1 MEIRPERRA
10 SPWPMTFTPA
20 GTCSG
25 SRRHA
30 DVISMFMSSS
40 STSLLPLG
48 PRPKRSR
55 RACAC
60 GESGK
65 RGATAQPWP
74 EIANVREKRG
84 VDSDLGRLSDTCAD
98 KLDNGACTRHGASP
112 QKARP
117 VTLTLLCTL
126 TFGLV
131 HPAHARTAVGM
142 AAGRFLL
149 LLGDLGDQGFGGEQ
163 Q

>member
-1 MEIRPERRA
+1 MEIRPERRV

-55 RACAC
+55 RAYAC

-74 EIANVREKRG
+74 EIANVREKGG

-98 KLDNGACTRHGASP
+98 KLDNGACTRHGTSP
-112 QKARP
+112 KKSSPRDSDP
-117 VTLTLLCTL
+117 TLYFDL
-126 TFGLV
+126 GLV